1 MKTKLFSFQA
11 LVAVMLSVVMSMSF
25 ASCSDDD
32 DEPADLASV
41 ILGTWEWSETN
52 DNGVFEVEDVIR
64 VNSFKDGTFAGVYV
78 SDDYSFKAVDAGG
91 YFNWFEPAGSNSPA
105 LKLRAVA
112 VSNNRIEWR
121 EYLVSDQHPGT
132 IVSVEFDGR
141 DEFGD
146 YITWIW
152 VRK

>member
-52 DNGVFEVEDVIR
+52 DNGVFATR
-64 VNSFKDGTFAGVYV
+64 LKNSAFISVRTT
-78 SDDYSFKAVDAGG
+78 KA
-91 YFNWFEPAGSNSPA
+91 
-105 LKLRAVA
+105 
-112 VSNNRIEWR
+112 
-121 EYLVSDQHPGT
+121 
-132 IVSVEFDGR
+132 
-141 DEFGD
+141 
-146 YITWIW
+146 
-152 VRK
+152 